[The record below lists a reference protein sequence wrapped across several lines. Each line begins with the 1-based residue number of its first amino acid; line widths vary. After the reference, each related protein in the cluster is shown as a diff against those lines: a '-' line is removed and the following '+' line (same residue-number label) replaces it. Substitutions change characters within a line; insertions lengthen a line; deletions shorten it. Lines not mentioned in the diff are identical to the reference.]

1 MDLKAI
7 YESNKQRVATG
18 LVMVAFAAFFA
29 ILDNAFI
36 TWLILGVIY
45 MFAFYEAMNL
55 FGLTDNKLF
64 VYAVLL
70 WLTAFFYPNPSDLIY
85 LVLVIILGFM
95 AYTKTIDYKQLTP
108 FFYPS
113 ISMLFM
119 YALYHDFGMKVF
131 IWLVIVVAL
140 TDTGAY
146 FVGKSIGK
154 TPFSPT
160 SPNKTLE
167 GVLGGSLIASVVGA
181 LWGTFFVSFFLAVVV
196 SALTSAA
203 SVFGDLFESLLKR
216 EADVKDSGN
225 LFPGHGGMLDRLD
238 GYLFGVVIM
247 VILLRGFA

>member
-1 MDLKAI
+1 MDLKSL
-7 YESNKQRVATG
+7 YESNKQRVVTG
-18 LVMVAFAAFFA
+18 LLMVAFATFFA

-45 MFAFYEAMNL
+45 LFAFYEAMNL
-55 FGLTDNKLF
+55 FGITDNKLL
-64 VYAVLL
+64 VYAVAL
-70 WLTAFFYPNPSDLIY
+70 WLVAFIYPNPSDLIY
-85 LVLVIILGFM
+85 LALIVVLGFM
-95 AYTKTIDYKQLTP
+95 SYTKHLDYKQLIP

-131 IWLVIVVAL
+131 IWLVVVVAL

-146 FVGKSIGK
+146 FVGKSMGK

-167 GVLGGSLIASVVGA
+167 GVLGGVMIASIVGA
-181 LWGTFFVSFFLAVVV
+181 FFGTFFVSFPLALIV
-196 SALTSAA
+196 SVLTSIA

-238 GYLFGVVIM
+238 GYLFGVVVM

>member
-167 GVLGGSLIASVVGA
+167 GVLGGIVIASVVGA
-181 LWGTFFVSFFLAVVV
+181 FWGTFFVSFFLAVVV
-196 SALTSAA
+196 SALTSVA

>member
-167 GVLGGSLIASVVGA
+167 GVLGGIVIASVVGA
-181 LWGTFFVSFFLAVVV
+181 FWGTFFVSFFLAVVV